1 MTFLS
6 RFPSGLPQAKWL
18 HCELVRSSHSHALL
32 VAALFVSGC
41 LVQEPPVWDS
51 KPSPPVLMDFTPPT
65 GKIVVVDLPQQQKFT
80 FAEVSDDQGQ
90 PLSVVWYLN
99 YGIANQEKYENNR
112 DWPAG
117 DSNLS
122 KSIGVEWTPDKK
134 MCAPFTIMV
143 THAYN
148 VENDDSHHP
157 HDPSDA
163 AFVTWLVSVRNKSD
177 PLDTTLS
184 TCPTNLGGV
193 SQ

>member
-6 RFPSGLPQAKWL
+6 RFPSGLPRAKWL

-65 GKIVVVDLPQQQKFT
+65 GKIVVVDLPQQQAFT
-80 FAEVSDDQGQ
+80 FAEVSEDQGQ
-90 PLSVVWYLN
+90 PLRVVWYLN
-99 YGIANQEKYENNR
+99 YGIAKQEAYINNR
-112 DWPAG
+112 DYPAA

-122 KSIGVEWTPDKK
+122 KTIAIDWTPVEK

-143 THAYN
+143 THADN
-148 VENDDSHHP
+148 VVNDDFHHP
-157 HDPSDA
+157 RDPSDA
-163 AFVTWLVSVRNKSD
+163 AFVTWLVSVRNKGD
-177 PLDTTLS
+177 ELDLTN
-184 TCPTNLGGV
+184 CPNNLGGT
-193 SQ
+193 SP